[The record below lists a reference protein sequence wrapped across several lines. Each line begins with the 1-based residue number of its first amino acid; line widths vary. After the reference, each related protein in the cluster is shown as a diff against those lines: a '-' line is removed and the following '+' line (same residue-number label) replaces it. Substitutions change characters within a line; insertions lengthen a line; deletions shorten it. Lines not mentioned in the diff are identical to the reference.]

1 MAAKVQQNIQLLHT
15 CILLLREFMQVHTNL
30 KALPLFR
37 RTVITIGSF
46 DGVHTG
52 HRHILR
58 QIVQLAR
65 ERGLESVA
73 ITFDP
78 HPRTVLQQPDQGFR
92 LLTSTAEKI
101 DLLAQTGLDHAVFAP
116 FTPEFAQL
124 SAKEYVED
132 FLIKLFHPAVIVIG
146 YDHRFGHDRTGD
158 LAFLKPYSTQL
169 GIELHEISVQMVD
182 EIAVSS
188 SKIRRAIEQSDLNS
202 ANKLLGHPFLLSG
215 TVVKG
220 DQLGRTIGFPTANV
234 QLPDSYK
241 LIPPNGIYAA
251 WVKLANGARHRGM
264 LYIGDRPTL
273 AGQTERRIEVNLL
286 DFSGDLYG
294 QTLAIEVIDHIRGD
308 KKLPDLAALQA
319 QIAADQVAIEARLA
333 EENPKT
339 EVAIVIL
346 NYNTRA
352 HLLEYLPSV
361 IENSPGV
368 RIVVADNGSPD
379 DSMAVVQEHFPEVEL
394 LDLLENWGF
403 AEGYNRALAQIQA
416 EYYVILNSDVLVTP
430 NWLAPILTA
439 MRQNPTIAVAQPKI
453 LAEKRRQRFEHAGAA
468 GGWIDTLGYPFCRG
482 RIFTHVEEDAGQYDQ
497 AEECFWAAGAAFFVR
512 ADLYH
517 RFGGF
522 DGDFFAHNEE
532 IDLCWR
538 LKRAGYSVWCFPQS
552 VVYHLGGGTLDYEN
566 PRKAY
571 LNFRN
576 SLFSIVK
583 NAKRERFIWLI
594 PARLLLDGVAA
605 LMYLSKGQFGHIK
618 AVWNAHQ
625 SFFKGWKAMLQK
637 RRQIVNLIEQERVGP
652 PNLTGVYGGSIVFN
666 HYIRRIKEFSR
677 LRT

>member
-1 MAAKVQQNIQLLHT
+1 ML
-15 CILLLREFMQVHTNL
+15 VHTHLN
-30 KALPLFR
+30 ALPTFR
-37 RTVITIGSF
+37 RTIITIGSF
-46 DGVHTG
+46 DGVHVG

-58 QIVQLAR
+58 QMVQMAR

-78 HPRTVLQQPDQGFR
+78 HPRTVLQQPDQSFR

-101 DLLAQTGLDHAVFAP
+101 ELLAQTGLDHAVFAP
-116 FTPEFAQL
+116 FTTEFSQL
-124 SAKEYVED
+124 SAQQYVEE
-132 FLIKLFHPAVIVIG
+132 FLLRLFQPAVIVIG

-158 LAFLKPYSTQL
+158 LSFLKPYSIHSGFEL
-169 GIELHEISVQMVD
+169 IEIPAQTVD

-188 SKIRRAIEQSDLNS
+188 SKIRRAIEQADINS
-202 ANKLLGHPFLLSG
+202 ANKLLSHPFVLKG
-215 TVVKG
+215 RVVLG
-220 DQLGRTIGFPTANV
+220 DQLGRTIGFPTANL
-234 QLPDSYK
+234 QLNDRYK

-251 WVKLANGARHRGM
+251 KVKLANNERYDAM
-264 LYIGDRPTL
+264 LYIGDRPTVD
-273 AGQTERRIEVNLL
+273 GSRERRIEVNILR
-286 DFSGDLYG
+286 FSGDLYD
-294 QTLAIEVIDHIRGD
+294 QILTVEVIDYIRGD

-319 QIAADQVAIEARLA
+319 QIAADQVAIEARLTQ
-333 EENPKT
+333 ENALSQ
-339 EVAIVIL
+339 VAIVIL
-346 NYNTRA
+346 NYNTRQ

-361 IENSPGV
+361 IEHSQGA

-379 DSMAVVQEHFPEVEL
+379 DSIAVVRSHFPDVEL
-394 LDLLENWGF
+394 LDLKENTGF
-403 AEGYNRALAQIQA
+403 ADGYNRALAQVQA

-430 NWLAPILTA
+430 RWLDPILSA
-439 MRQNPTIAVAQPKI
+439 MHENPKIAVAQPKI

-482 RIFTHVEEDAGQYDQ
+482 RIFTHVEEDTGQYDQ
-497 AEECFWAAGAAFFVR
+497 AAACFWAAGAAFFVR
-512 ADLYH
+512 ADLFH

-552 VVYHLGGGTLDYEN
+552 VVYHLGGGTLDYDN

-583 NAKRERFIWLI
+583 NAKRGRFIWLI

-605 LMYLSKGQFGHIK
+605 VMYFTKGQWGHIK
-618 AVWNAHQ
+618 AIWDAHQ
-625 SFFKGWKAMLQK
+625 SFFSGWKSMLKK
-637 RRQIVNLIEQERVGP
+637 RREIVALIERERIGP
-652 PNLTGVYGGSIVFN
+652 PDMTGVYNGSIVFM
-666 HYIRRIKEFSR
+666 HYLRRIKAFSR